1 MIEAL
6 YESNCPELK
15 LLARGK
21 VRDLYEVDADTLLFV
36 ATDRISAYDVIMK
49 SAVSGKGK
57 ILTQISVF
65 WFNYL
70 KDVVPNHLITAD
82 IEEMP
87 PNVQKYRDQLHGR
100 SLLVKKVEVL
110 PIEAIVRG
118 YITGSGWKE
127 YQKSGTVCGIELS
140 AGLRESQ
147 RLPAPLFTPST
158 KAEYGD
164 HDENIHP
171 DKCAEIIG
179 KQRAEQVSKAAVE
192 LYSKAAE
199 YAAGRGIVIA
209 DTKFEFGVDKHGA
222 VVLIDEALTPDS
234 SRFWPSSSYKVG
246 RAQESYDK
254 QYLRDYLTSIDFD
267 MKTQIDLPPTVLDNT
282 LKKYIEAYV
291 KLTGN
296 RPELS

>member
-6 YESNCPELK
+6 YESNCPDLK

-36 ATDRISAYDVIMK
+36 ATDRISAYDVIMN
-49 SAVSGKGK
+49 SPIAGKGK

-65 WFNYL
+65 WFNL
-70 KDVVPNHLITAD
+70 LGDVVPNHLITANVD
-82 IEEMP
+82 EMP
-87 PNVQKYRDQLHGR
+87 ESVQKYADQLRGR
-100 SLLVKKVEVL
+100 SLLVKRVEVL
-110 PIEAIVRG
+110 PIEAIIRG
-118 YITGSGWKE
+118 YLAGSGWKE
-127 YQKSGTVCGIELS
+127 YQKKGSVCDIPLPS
-140 AGLRESQ
+140 GLRESEK
-147 RLPAPLFTPST
+147 LPQPLFTPST

-171 DKCAEIIG
+171 DRCAEIIG
-179 KQRAEQVSKAAVE
+179 AERAKEMERVALE
-192 LYSKAAE
+192 LYSRAAE
-199 YAAGRGIVIA
+199 YARERGIVIA
-209 DTKFEFGVDKHGA
+209 DTKFEFGVDAQGHLML
-222 VVLIDEALTPDS
+222 VDEALTPDS
-234 SRFWPSSSYKVG
+234 SRFWPKALYKVG

-267 MKTQIDLPPTVLDNT
+267 MKSPIDLPPTVLDNT

-296 RPELS
+296 RPNLD

>member
-6 YESNCPELK
+6 FESNCPDLK
-15 LLARGK
+15 LIARGK
-21 VRDLYEVDADTLLFV
+21 VRDLYEIDDNSLLFV
-36 ATDRISAYDVIMK
+36 ATDRISAYDVIMN
-49 SAVSGKGK
+49 SPIAGKGK

-65 WFNYL
+65 WFDFL

-82 IEEMP
+82 IDQMP
-87 PNVQKYRDQLHGR
+87 ASVQKYRDQLKGR
-100 SLLVKKVEVL
+100 SLLVKKVKVL
-110 PIEAIVRG
+110 PIEAIIRG

-127 YQKSGTVCGIELS
+127 YQAKGTVCDITLPS
-140 AGLRESQ
+140 GLRESQ
-147 RLPAPLFTPST
+147 RLQTPLFTPST
-158 KAEYGD
+158 KADYGD

-179 KQRAEQVSKAAVE
+179 SERAEEMSRVALQ
-192 LYSKAAE
+192 LYNRAAE

-209 DTKFEFGVDKHGA
+209 DTKFEFGVDSLGNLML
-222 VVLIDEALTPDS
+222 VDEVLTPDS
-234 SRFWPSSSYKVG
+234 SRFWPKALYKVG

-267 MKTQIDLPPTVLDNT
+267 MHSPIDLPPTVLDNT
-282 LKKYIEAYV
+282 FKKYIEAYV

-296 RPELS
+296 RPDLE

>member
-6 YESNCPELK
+6 FESNCPDLK
-15 LLARGK
+15 LVARGK
-21 VRDLYEVDADTLLFV
+21 VRDLYEVDAESLLFV

-49 SAVSGKGK
+49 SAVAGKGK
-57 ILTQISVF
+57 ILTQISQF
-65 WFNYL
+65 WFSFL
-70 KDVVPNHLITAD
+70 EPVVQNHLITANID
-82 IEEMP
+82 EMP
-87 PNVQKYRDQLHGR
+87 QVVQQYRDQLQGR

-127 YQKSGTVCGIELS
+127 YEKQGTVCDMALPE
-140 AGLRESQ
+140 GLRESQ
-147 RLPAPLFTPST
+147 KLPRVLFTPST

-179 KQRAEQVSKAAVE
+179 EERAKEMARVAEE
-192 LYSKAAE
+192 LYSRAAE
-199 YAAGRGIVIA
+199 YALGKGIIIA
-209 DTKFEFGVDKHGA
+209 DTKFEFGVDKQGNLM
-222 VVLIDEALTPDS
+222 LIDEVLTPDS
-234 SRFWPSSSYKVG
+234 SRFWPTASYKVG
-246 RAQESYDK
+246 RGQESYDK

-267 MKTQIDLPPTVLDNT
+267 MHTPIDLPPTVLDNT

-296 RPELS
+296 RPELG

>member
-6 YESNCPELK
+6 YESNCPDLK
-15 LLARGK
+15 LVARGK
-21 VRDLYEVDADTLLFV
+21 VRDLYEVDSESLLFV

-49 SAVSGKGK
+49 SAVAGKGK
-57 ILTQISVF
+57 ILTQISQF
-65 WFNYL
+65 WFSFL
-70 KDVVPNHLITAD
+70 QPVVQNHLITANVD
-82 IEEMP
+82 EMP
-87 PNVQKYRDQLHGR
+87 AIVQQYRDQLQGR

-127 YQKSGTVCGIELS
+127 YEKQGTVCDMALPE
-140 AGLRESQ
+140 GLRESQ
-147 RLPAPLFTPST
+147 KLPRVLFTPST

-179 KQRAEQVSKAAVE
+179 EERAHEMARVAQE

-199 YAAGRGIVIA
+199 YALGKGIIIA
-209 DTKFEFGVDKHGA
+209 DTKFEFGVDKQGNLM
-222 VVLIDEALTPDS
+222 LIDEVLTPDS
-234 SRFWPSSSYKVG
+234 SRFWPTASYKVG
-246 RAQESYDK
+246 RTQESYDK

-267 MKTQIDLPPTVLDNT
+267 MQTPIDLPPTVLDNT

-296 RPELS
+296 RPDLS

>member
-6 YESNCPELK
+6 FESNCPDLK
-15 LLARGK
+15 LVARGK
-21 VRDLYEVDADTLLFV
+21 VRDLYEVDAESLLFV

-49 SAVSGKGK
+49 SAVAGKGK
-57 ILTQISVF
+57 ILTQISQF
-65 WFNYL
+65 WFSFL
-70 KDVVPNHLITAD
+70 EPVVQNHLITANID
-82 IEEMP
+82 EMP
-87 PNVQKYRDQLHGR
+87 EVVQQYRDQLQGR

-127 YQKSGTVCGIELS
+127 YEKKGTVCDMALPE
-140 AGLRESQ
+140 GLRESQ
-147 RLPAPLFTPST
+147 KLPRVLFTPST

-179 KQRAEQVSKAAVE
+179 EERAKDMARVAEE
-192 LYSKAAE
+192 LYSRAAE
-199 YAAGRGIVIA
+199 YALGKGIIIA
-209 DTKFEFGVDKHGA
+209 DTKFEFGVDSTGKLM
-222 VVLIDEALTPDS
+222 LIDEVLTPDS
-234 SRFWPSSSYKVG
+234 SRFWPTASYKVG
-246 RAQESYDK
+246 RGQESYDK

-267 MKTQIDLPPTVLDNT
+267 MHTPIDLPPTVLDNT

-296 RPELS
+296 RPELG

>member
-1 MIEAL
+1 
-6 YESNCPELK
+6 
-15 LLARGK
+15 
-21 VRDLYEVDADTLLFV
+21 
-36 ATDRISAYDVIMK
+36 
-49 SAVSGKGK
+49 GK
-57 ILTQISVF
+57 ILTQISQF
-65 WFNYL
+65 WFSFL
-70 KDVVPNHLITAD
+70 EPVVQNHLITANID
-82 IEEMP
+82 EMP
-87 PNVQKYRDQLHGR
+87 QVVQQYRDQLQGR

-127 YQKSGTVCGIELS
+127 YEKQGTVCDMALPE
-140 AGLRESQ
+140 GLRESQ
-147 RLPAPLFTPST
+147 KLPRVLFTPST

-179 KQRAEQVSKAAVE
+179 EERAKEMARVAEE

-199 YAAGRGIVIA
+199 YALGKGIIIA
-209 DTKFEFGVDKHGA
+209 DTKFEFGVDKQGNLM
-222 VVLIDEALTPDS
+222 LIDEVLTPDS
-234 SRFWPSSSYKVG
+234 SRFWPTASYKVG
-246 RAQESYDK
+246 RGQESYDK

-267 MKTQIDLPPTVLDNT
+267 MHTPIDLPPTVLDNT

-296 RPELS
+296 RPELG

>member
-6 YESNCPELK
+6 YESDCPDLK

-21 VRDLYEVDADTLLFV
+21 VRDLYEVDQDSLLFV

-49 SAVSGKGK
+49 SPVAGKGK
-57 ILTQISVF
+57 ILTQISCF
-65 WFNYL
+65 WFQYL
-70 KDVVPNHLITAD
+70 QDIVPTHLVTHD
-82 IEEMP
+82 IEQMP
-87 PNVQKYRDQLHGR
+87 PQVQKYSDQLKGR

-127 YQKSGTVCGIELS
+127 YQKRGTVCDIQLPE
-140 AGLRESQ
+140 GLRESQ
-147 RLPAPLFTPST
+147 KLAEPLFTPST
-158 KAEYGD
+158 KADLGD

-179 KQRAEQVSKAAVE
+179 RERAQQMTQYAVA

-199 YAAGRGIVIA
+199 YAASKGIIIA
-209 DTKFEFGVDKHGA
+209 DTKFEFGVDKEGNLML
-222 VVLIDEALTPDS
+222 VDEALTPDS
-234 SRFWPSSSYKVG
+234 SRFWPAAGYKVG
-246 RAQESYDK
+246 KSQNSYDK

-267 MKTQIDLPPTVLDNT
+267 MQTPIDLPPIVLDNT

-296 RPELS
+296 RPELD